1 MIDNLQKWWHALGS
15 ARNDF
20 MRTPQGVLTNP
31 DLATLVERICTRF
44 DENKAIEGD
53 RVLIVVD
60 DERVAV
66 AVFVAALFD
75 GLVPVM
81 LNPLSSSDRVESVW
95 RSTGAKIAFVSASRQ
110 HDTWLG
116 FLQHVNVISPQA
128 TNTTKFFKRREG
140 AVESISLGLGLS
152 QSLRTPRL
160 PVTPDELAYILF
172 TSGTTSSPSGV
183 MITRGNLFANV
194 ATIAKVLKIDR
205 TSVVFNDMVLA
216 HADGIVQGPLL
227 CLQSG
232 ATLFR
237 AGGFSVDNIESWLES
252 VRRENVTHF
261 ITVPTVW
268 AIIDRY
274 CRYDDYFS
282 SDSFLYLSS
291 TAARLPPSLW
301 DRIEGRFKRPM
312 ISQYG
317 LTETVACALY
327 AGSPVRKGTLYAGG
341 IPIDCE
347 ARVEVRPDCKPG
359 EGELQLR
366 GSNIFLGYWNNP
378 DRTRETFTADGWMR
392 TGDLATKDENGCFF
406 ITGRLKNIIMVG
418 GFLIHPQEI
427 DEALAM
433 HPAVKSAVTISWA
446 DEMFGEIPVSLIES
460 DDSSFT
466 EQEATAFARAKLEPL
481 KVPKH
486 IRIVSAIPRGDAG
499 KPNLTAVRELLKHT
513 VESTLEIE
521 HETASL
527 ESQLMQVA
535 AKCFRYPIRDLRLQS
550 GPKEIAGWDSFQHIA
565 FLGALEDRF
574 EIQIPTSSAAAIR
587 NLQDAL
593 DVIEMCKKDVN

>member
-1 MIDNLQKWWHALGS
+1 MTDTLKQWWLALGD

-20 MRTPQGVLTNP
+20 MRTPRGVLTNQ
-31 DLATLVERICTRF
+31 DLATLVGQICIRF
-44 DENKAIEGD
+44 DENKATEGD
-53 RVLIVVD
+53 RVIIVVD

-66 AVFVAALFD
+66 TVFVAALFD

-81 LNPLSSSDRVESVW
+81 LNPLSSSDRVDSVC
-95 RSTGAKIAFVSASRQ
+95 RSTGAKIAFVSTNRQ
-110 HDTWLG
+110 HDAWLG
-116 FLQHVNVISPQA
+116 FLQHVNVFSPQA
-128 TNTTKFFKRREG
+128 STTNFFKRRESV
-140 AVESISLGLGLS
+140 VETISRGLGLTAAS
-152 QSLRTPRL
+152 RSPRL
-160 PVTPDELAYILF
+160 PTAPDELAYILF

-227 CLQSG
+227 CLQTG

-252 VRRENVTHF
+252 VRREKVTHF

-274 CRYDDYFS
+274 SRYDDYFS

-347 ARVEVRPDCKPG
+347 ARVETRPDCKPG

-366 GSNIFLGYWNNP
+366 GSNIFPGYWNNP

-392 TGDLATKDENGCFF
+392 TGDLATEDENGCFF

-427 DEALAM
+427 DEALSM
-433 HPAVKSAVTISWA
+433 HPAVKSAVTISWT

-460 DDSSFT
+460 DDSSFS
-466 EQEATAFARAKLEPL
+466 EQEATAFARSKLEPL

-486 IRIVSAIPRGDAG
+486 IRVVSAIPRGDAG

-513 VESTLEIE
+513 VELTHEIE
-521 HETASL
+521 HGGATSL
-527 ESQLMQVA
+527 EVQLMQVA
-535 AKCFRYPIRDLRLQS
+535 AKCFRHPIRDLRLQS

-565 FLGALEDRF
+565 FLGALEDQF
-574 EIQIPTSSAAAIR
+574 AIQIPTSSAAAIR
-587 NLQDAL
+587 NLQAAL
-593 DVIEMCKKDVN
+593 DVIKACKKEGV